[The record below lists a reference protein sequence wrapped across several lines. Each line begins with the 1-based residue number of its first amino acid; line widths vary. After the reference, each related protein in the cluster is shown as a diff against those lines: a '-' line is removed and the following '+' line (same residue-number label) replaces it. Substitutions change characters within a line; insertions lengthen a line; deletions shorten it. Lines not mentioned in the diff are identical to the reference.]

1 LIVTTLG
8 FDNLVEVVSV
18 MSDAFRDYPVMR
30 YLVGP
35 DVLGAGA
42 PYNVRL
48 HRLVQLFVSGRAY
61 RNDPMLGIRDG
72 TGVLMGVATMTSP
85 DSPVEPPA
93 FIALRE
99 SIWAE
104 LGLEARR
111 RYDGYVAMSQFFAG
125 APRHHHLNMI
135 GVRQSQQRSG
145 LGRVL
150 LGAVHDLAA
159 ADATSGGVSLTT
171 ERSENVGI
179 YERFGYRV
187 QGHVRVSSTLETWG
201 MFRPRGA
208 SSGESLGAR

>member
-1 LIVTTLG
+1 VIVTTLG
-8 FDNLVEVVSV
+8 FDNVVEVVSV
-18 MSDAFRDYPVMR
+18 MSDAFRDYSVMR

-35 DVLGAGA
+35 DALGAGA
-42 PYNVRL
+42 PYHVRL
-48 HRLVQLFVSGRAY
+48 HRLVQLFVSARAY

-72 TGVLMGVATMTSP
+72 VGVLIGAATMTLP

-104 LGLEARR
+104 LGLEARG
-111 RYDGYVAMSQFFAG
+111 RYDAYVAASQFFAS

-145 LGRVL
+145 LGRVF

-159 ADATSGGVSLTT
+159 ADATSAGVSLTT
-171 ERSENVGI
+171 ERPENVGI

-187 QGHVRVSSTLETWG
+187 HGHVRVASTLETWG
-201 MFRPRGA
+201 MFRRRGG
-208 SSGESLGAR
+208 SSGESLPGR